1 MADRPRILIV
11 TRNFP
16 PLTGGMERLNQQ
28 VLLALQKKFDTALC
42 GPQGCAEFANGAS
55 CNEFPASP
63 AWRYVLGSLWNAFK
77 MALKFKPDLIYA
89 GSGAASHAAMLAG
102 LVCRAPVI
110 TYLHGLDIIAP
121 DRIYQIFFLPLIRR
135 SDAVIV
141 NSRNTARLALQAGI
155 KEHRIN
161 IIHPGVEL
169 PNIEE
174 RFAQRAAFR
183 TTHGVGDRPML
194 LAAGRLT
201 ARKGLVEFIEH
212 CMPEIV
218 RAIPDIRILIIG
230 DAPVDA
236 LGKSAR
242 DIVEEIRA
250 AATKLGL
257 EQHIQLLGK
266 VEDKEL
272 SSSYFAAD
280 LFVFPVLDLPGD
292 VEGFGMV
299 AVEAAAHGLPTVGFA
314 AGGVPDAVAANI
326 SGQLAAPGNYAHLTD
341 IVIERL
347 TATSTEQTTACRRHA
362 ASFSWV
368 HFGQKMRDLCLNAMR
383 R

>member
-1 MADRPRILIV
+1 MAGRPRILLV

-28 VLLALQKKFDTALC
+28 VFLALQKQLDTVLC
-42 GPQGCAEFANGAS
+42 GPQGCAEFANGAP

-63 AWRYVLGSLWNAFK
+63 AWRYVFSSLWSAVI

-89 GSGAASHAAMLAG
+89 GSGAASHAAILAG
-102 LVCRAPVI
+102 LICRAPVI
-110 TYLHGLDIIAP
+110 TYLHGLDVIASN
-121 DRIYQIFFLPLIRR
+121 RIYQIFFLPLIRR
-135 SDAVIV
+135 SNVVIV

-155 KEHRIN
+155 PKHRIS

-174 RFAQRAAFR
+174 RFVRKTAFRAA
-183 TTHGVGDRPML
+183 HNVGEGPML

-201 ARKGLVEFIEH
+201 ARKGLVEFIER

-218 RAIPDIRILIIG
+218 RAFPESRMLIIG
-230 DAPVDA
+230 DAPADA
-236 LGKSAR
+236 LGKSTR
-242 DIVEEIRA
+242 DIIEEIQA

-266 VEDKEL
+266 VTDKEL
-272 SSSYFAAD
+272 SSAYFAAD

-314 AGGVPDAVAANI
+314 AGGVPDAVAQEV
-326 SGQLAAPGNYAHLTD
+326 SGQLATPGNYAHLTR

-347 TATSTEQTTACRRHA
+347 TATSAEQAILCQRHA
-362 ASFSWV
+362 ASFSWAY
-368 HFGQKMRDLCLNAMR
+368 FGQKIRDLCLITMR